1 MEPTIAGAARPR
13 NDAPEVAANR
23 SRISFARVG
32 CVERRGGAVELDDL
46 LGIGPAHRQA
56 ARDLEHGAAPGH
68 GDRAGGPELGEQVHG
83 DLGHGVAREV
93 VGLLAGR
100 GGGNV
105 GDHGG
110 GQPEPGHQR
119 VLEIHEAGG
128 GVDDLDADDGLLHR
142 AIQQPAHL
150 EAAEAQPVTDL
161 GLAEVHAVVQLRDP
175 HHQADIA
182 RTSTPDCEH
191 RLLRI
196 THI

>member
-32 CVERRGGAVELDDL
+32 CVDRL
-46 LGIGPAHRQA
+46 
-56 ARDLEHGAAPGH
+56 AAPLSWTISSASVQPIGRR
-68 GDRAGGPELGEQVHG
+68 RATSSMVRPQDTAIVPVGRSFAEQVHG

-105 GDHGG
+105 GDHGR

-128 GVDDLDADDGLLHR
+128 GVDDLDADDGLLDR
-142 AIQQPAHL
+142 TVQEPAHL
-150 EAAEAQPVTDL
+150 EAAQAQPVTDL
-161 GLAEVHAVVQLRDP
+161 GLAEVHAVVQLCDP

-182 RTSTPDCEH
+182 RASTPDCEH
-191 RLLRI
+191 RSSA
-196 THI
+196 